1 MMCNGMSCLAT
12 HRTSAL
18 RCNSLTVLTV
28 PCGSPGRGS
37 GLSPMYRKGRNIS
50 NGGIIRVEIVGT
62 LLWSL
67 VLLLRRVASV
77 ASVISVGRLG
87 I

>member
-1 MMCNGMSCLAT
+1 MCNGMSCLAT

-28 PCGSPGRGS
+28 QCGFRGRGS
-37 GLSPMYRKGRNIS
+37 VHLLMYLSGRSIS
-50 NGGIIRVEIVGT
+50 NEGNSIVEIVGT

-77 ASVISVGRLG
+77 ASVIFVERQGT
-87 I
+87 